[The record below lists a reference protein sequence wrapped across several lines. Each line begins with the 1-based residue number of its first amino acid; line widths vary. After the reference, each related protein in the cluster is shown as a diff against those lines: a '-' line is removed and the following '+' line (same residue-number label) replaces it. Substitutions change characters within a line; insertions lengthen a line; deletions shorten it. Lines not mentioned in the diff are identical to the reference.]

1 MSALRD
7 SAKQMREM
15 ANIYLSE
22 RTTPPKCV
30 HRTILLRS
38 LILLKQ
44 ICPET
49 EDFFAPIMKTFMPY
63 AKRPD
68 KKGDYENG
76 AGRHYYC
83 ALSLSGK
90 ELPTVNTYY
99 RNGIKRHT
107 KSARTMFE
115 EDYTMAL
122 TMQRAGYMDMCGK
135 FLGRAVH
142 MISDMCCLP
151 HTASMTYYSLGRS
164 FHKAYELLAEAVYPD
179 LVPEQSLDS
188 LPEIFTSHETF
199 ADDINKIVL
208 ETAGALPAVQTDP
221 LSAVKEQL
229 LRTERVVAALLL
241 RFYKDLTEPERK
253 AHFITN
259 GSGCKLMKDT
269 AHLTIKVTEKGIVL
283 HGVNPSPESKFNVTD
298 MVFYAAHRHNG
309 LFTLSPAKD
318 NDGKV
323 LEVSNSKLVLKKF
336 DPLHGEQ
343 LFRL

>member
-15 ANIYLSE
+15 ANIYLSD

-68 KKGDYENG
+68 KKGDYEN
-76 AGRHYYC
+76 
-83 ALSLSGK
+83 
-90 ELPTVNTYY
+90 
-99 RNGIKRHT
+99 
-107 KSARTMFE
+107 
-115 EDYTMAL
+115 
-122 TMQRAGYMDMCGK
+122 DMCGK

-199 ADDINKIVL
+199 ADDLNRIVL

-269 AHLTIKVTEKGIVL
+269 TPLTIKVTEKGIVL

-323 LEVSNSKLVLKKF
+323 LEVSNSKLVLKRF